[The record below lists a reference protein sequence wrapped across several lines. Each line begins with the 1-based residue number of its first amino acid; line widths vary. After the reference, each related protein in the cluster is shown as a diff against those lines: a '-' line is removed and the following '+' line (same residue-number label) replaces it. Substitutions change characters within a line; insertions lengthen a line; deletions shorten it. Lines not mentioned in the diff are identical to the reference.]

1 MRAISQAPLSLPG
14 RTYLS
19 LYLVSMY
26 TSLHLRA
33 LCRLHLTRR
42 DYRSG
47 EVEPEDVTPLGQPKG
62 VCQTP
67 LSGRMPP
74 IIRPS

>member
-1 MRAISQAPLSLPG
+1 VRAISQALLSLPG
-14 RTYLS
+14 CTYPS
-19 LYLVSMY
+19 LYLVSSD

-33 LCRLHLTRR
+33 LCRLHFTRR
-42 DYRSG
+42 NYQLG
-47 EVEPEDVTPLGQPKG
+47 EVDPEDVTLLGQPKG

-74 IIRPS
+74 IIRSS